1 MKFKGSTVLFALMLL
16 LVMVGSA
23 LAQEKEK
30 PFLWNGNQW
39 PQLPFDAKVGY
50 VKGVG
55 NMADFETAVNKSK
68 GDYVARAFANELKT
82 KSVSQI
88 IEEIDKFYKE
98 NPGKFRDL
106 GAGSHRRALH
116 QVLPSRD
123 ERGCEIAMKRTSYN
137 HVGGGIAGWLFR
149 DVLH

>member
-1 MKFKGSTVLFALMLL
+1 MKFKGTIVLFALMLL
-16 LVMVGSA
+16 LVMVGNA

-68 GDYVARAFANELKT
+68 GDYVARAFADELKT

-88 IEEIDKFYKE
+88 IEEVDKFYKE
-98 NPGKFRDL
+98 NPGKLETSVLEVIVMRCTKYCPPGMRE
-106 GAGSHRRALH
+106 GA
-116 QVLPSRD
+116 
-123 ERGCEIAMKRTSYN
+123 K
-137 HVGGGIAGWLFR
+137 
-149 DVLH
+149 